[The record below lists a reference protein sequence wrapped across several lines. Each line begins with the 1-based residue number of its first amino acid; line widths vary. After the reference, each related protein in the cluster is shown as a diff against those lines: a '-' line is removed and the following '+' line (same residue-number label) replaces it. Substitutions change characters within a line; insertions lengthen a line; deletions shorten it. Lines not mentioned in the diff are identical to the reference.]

1 MLTYYFAYFFIL
13 QKTKN
18 LQQHVQTYVVK
29 GRKKKKKYNSKYEEG
44 TETLK
49 AALKCCSD
57 NILTRDQN
65 HVNMQP

>member
-13 QKTKN
+13 QKTKY

-29 GRKKKKKYNSKYEEG
+29 GRKKKKNNSKYEEG